1 MTQPRLLS
9 RLDKADLALY
19 RRAAKSE
26 TPVLDRVLP
35 PLTSSAN
42 HGLLWFGISVLLAGG
57 NRRRAAVRGL
67 ASLGVASLT
76 ANVPAKLAARRSRPE
91 LHPVPLPRRLLR
103 QPSTSSFPSG
113 HSASAAAFATGV
125 GMEQPLIAA
134 PIAVLAAGVAYGRV
148 YTGVHYPGDVVAGV
162 ALGVGSALVVRR
174 IWPVRPDRP
183 AFARPARRSAPALPD
198 GDGLVVVIN
207 ETAGSG
213 ARAGE
218 VEAQLTAALPKVEV
232 VRCAEGDDV
241 ADCLATAAKKA
252 TVLGVMGGDGTVNC
266 AAGIAL
272 EAGLPL
278 AVVPGGTLDHF
289 AGELGVREVQDVV
302 DAVKEGNA
310 VEITVGSAD
319 PDGRDL
325 YFLNTFALGIYPEL
339 VKEREKH
346 EKTIGK
352 WPAMALAMAR
362 VLRGAEA
369 AFVEVDGQPRRLW
382 TLFAGNGHYHPAGF
396 APSWRERLDDGCID
410 VRLIDA
416 DHPFSRLRLVAAVL
430 TGRLGRSRVY
440 EQRLVGSLPVRS
452 RQGGLRIA
460 RDGEVSEGPGHLIL
474 RAAADKLVVYLT

>member
-1 MTQPRLLS
+1 MSRRLLTQ
-9 RLDKADLALY
+9 LDQADLALY
-19 RRAAKSE
+19 RKAARSH
-26 TPVLDRVLP
+26 TPVLDAVLP
-35 PLTSSAN
+35 KLTSSAN
-42 HGLLWFGISVLLAGG
+42 HGILWFAISVLLAGG

-67 ASLGVASLT
+67 ASLGVASAM
-76 ANVPAKLAARRSRPE
+76 ANLPLKYAARRSRPE
-91 LHPVPLPRRLLR
+91 LIPVPLPRRLLN
-103 QPSTSSFPSG
+103 QPTTSSFPSG

-125 GMEQPLIAA
+125 ALEQPLLAA
-134 PIAVLAAGVAYGRV
+134 PVAVLAAGVAYGRV
-148 YTGVHYPGDVVAGV
+148 HTGVHYPGDVVAGI

-174 IWPVRPDRP
+174 VWPVRPDRP
-183 AFARPARRSAPALPD
+183 AFARPAHRPAPALPD

-213 ARAGE
+213 EQADD
-218 VEAQLTAALPKVEV
+218 VEKQLREALSQVEV

-241 ADCLATAAKKA
+241 ADCLREAAKHA

-272 EAGLPL
+272 DAKLPL

-289 AGELGVREVQDVV
+289 AGEVGVREVSDVIE
-302 DAVKEGNA
+302 AVRHGSA

-325 YFLNTFALGIYPEL
+325 FFLNTFALGVYPEL

-346 EKTIGK
+346 EKRIGK
-352 WPAMALAMAR
+352 WPAMALAMSR
-362 VLRGAEA
+362 VLRGADPV
-369 AFVEVDGQPRRLW
+369 FIEVDGQPRRLW

-416 DHPFSRLRLVAAVL
+416 DHSFSRLRLVAAVL
-430 TGRLGRSRVY
+430 SGRLGKSRVY

-460 RDGEVSEGPGHLIL
+460 RDGEVSDGPGHLTL
-474 RAAADKLVVYLT
+474 RAASDKLVVYLS

>member
-1 MTQPRLLS
+1 MTTPRLLA

-19 RRAAKSE
+19 RRAARSD
-26 TPVLDRVLP
+26 TPFLDRVLP

-57 NRRRAAVRGL
+57 NRRRAAVRGI
-67 ASLGVASLT
+67 ASLAVASAT
-76 ANVPAKLAARRSRPE
+76 ANIPAKLAARRSRPE
-91 LHPVPLPRRLLR
+91 LHPVPLPRQLLR
-103 QPSTSSFPSG
+103 QPTTSSFPSG
-113 HSASAAAFATGV
+113 HSASAAAFTAGV
-125 GMEQPLIAA
+125 ALEQPLLAA

-148 YTGVHYPGDVVAGV
+148 HTGVHYPGDVVAGL

-174 IWPVRPDRP
+174 VWPVRPDRP
-183 AFARPARRSAPALPD
+183 AFARPARKPAPELPD

-213 ARAGE
+213 ERADD
-218 VEAQLTAALPKVEV
+218 VEKELRQALPKVDV
-232 VRCAEGDDV
+232 IRCGEGGNV
-241 ADCLATAAKKA
+241 ADCLKEAASRA

-272 EAGLPL
+272 EHKLPL

-289 AGELGVREVQDVV
+289 AGEVGVREVSDVIE
-302 DAVKEGNA
+302 AVKTGSA

-319 PDGRDL
+319 HDGRDL
-325 YFLNTFALGIYPEL
+325 YFLNTFAIGIYPEL

-346 EKTIGK
+346 EKQIGK
-352 WPAMALAMAR
+352 WPAMALAMSR
-362 VLRGAEA
+362 VLRGAEPV
-369 AFVEVDGQPRRLW
+369 FVEVDGQPRRLW

-416 DHPFSRLRLVAAVL
+416 EHSLSRLRLVLAVL
-430 TGRLGRSRVY
+430 TGRLGKSRVY
-440 EQRLVGSLPVRS
+440 EQRTVGTLPVRS
-452 RQGGLRIA
+452 RQGGLRLA
-460 RDGEVSEGPGHLIL
+460 RDGEVSDGPGHLTL